1 MKFEKIFESK
11 NHKLYKTTGE
21 EVVVTEK
28 MIFPVKWSDVEG
40 AEEEYDENF
49 LAQLRDQLKAL
60 EEKNEFVFLQ
70 PVYDKKATPG
80 QFNNAMKHT
89 ARRVK
94 DCKSVIGMALVSE
107 VADDA
112 DVLSDFLEKI
122 SEKHPQ
128 YVYFAKKPCTE
139 DVVLY

>member
-1 MKFEKIFESK
+1 MKFEKLFESK
-11 NHKLYKTTGE
+11 NHKLYKIGGE
-21 EVVVTEK
+21 EVAVTSK

-40 AEEEYDENF
+40 AEEEYNEDF
-49 LAQLRDQLKAL
+49 LAHLRDELKAL
-60 EEKNEFVFLQ
+60 EEKGEFVFLE
-70 PVYDKKATPG
+70 PVYDKTATPG

-94 DCKSVIGMALVSE
+94 DCKSVIGMALVDE
-107 VADDA
+107 VANDI
-112 DVLSDFLEKI
+112 DVLNDFLEKI

-128 YVYFAKKPCTE
+128 YVYFAKTPCND